1 LYNPLENNECRECN
15 VLPLCMG
22 GCPDHIIQNGTAKC
36 NSIRYNAKEIT
47 KLIYEI
53 KKTNKEKSCDE
64 HYMKV

>member
-1 LYNPLENNECRECN
+1 
-15 VLPLCMG
+15 MG